1 MLLTILI
8 PALLIGFLALLFGLA
23 LAYASKVFY
32 VEVDPKI
39 ELIANILPG
48 ANCGACGYP
57 GCNGYADSIVKEDV
71 DFMLCAPIGSAG
83 FKKIGDIIGKTAL
96 EKEKHVAII
105 KCNSGGYENTNF
117 KYQYNGIRACRAVI
131 LLANGPNACN
141 CGCVFQNDCIT
152 SCKFDAMYLDDD
164 GMRVIDQLRCT
175 GCGACVQVCPRNI
188 IKLVPVSKKVHVM
201 CSSTFK
207 GVYKNKNCGDKTPCI
222 ACGIC
227 EKVCPFKAIRIE
239 DDLAIIDYSIC
250 VSCGLCALKCP
261 TKAII
266 DYRVR
271 GKAEINEDLCIGC
284 TICAKKCIAKCIK
297 GELKQVHKI
306 DINGCMGC
314 ELCVEK
320 CPKKAIRM
328 IVHEVD
334 SI

>member
-1 MLLTILI
+1 
-8 PALLIGFLALLFGLA
+8 
-23 LAYASKVFY
+23 
-32 VEVDPKI
+32 
-39 ELIANILPG
+39 
-48 ANCGACGYP
+48 
-57 GCNGYADSIVKEDV
+57 
-71 DFMLCAPIGSAG
+71 
-83 FKKIGDIIGKTAL
+83 
-96 EKEKHVAII
+96 
-105 KCNSGGYENTNF
+105 
-117 KYQYNGIRACRAVI
+117 
-131 LLANGPNACN
+131 
-141 CGCVFQNDCIT
+141 
-152 SCKFDAMYLDDD
+152 MYLDDD

-284 TICAKKCIAKCIK
+284 TICAKKCITKCIT
-297 GELKQVHKI
+297 GELKQIHKI
-306 DINGCMGC
+306 DRDGCIGC

-320 CPKKAIRM
+320 CPKKAIK
-328 IVHEVD
+328 IVVHEVD